1 MTNKE
6 AASILEIMAN
16 NVIIPRGCG
25 KTSVIYQ
32 NLEALVKAIEVLNNT
47 PDKEEEE
54 EEEDD

>member
-16 NVIIPRGCG
+16 NVIIPRECG

-32 NLEALVKAIEVLNNT
+32 NFRSSSKS
-47 PDKEEEE
+47 D
-54 EEEDD
+54 

>member
-25 KTSVIYQ
+25 KTGVVYR
-32 NLEALVKAIEVLNNT
+32 NLEALLKAVEVLNNT
-47 PDKEEEE
+47 PDKENKK
-54 EEEDD
+54 

>member
-47 PDKEEEE
+47 PDKEKKEN
-54 EEEDD
+54 D